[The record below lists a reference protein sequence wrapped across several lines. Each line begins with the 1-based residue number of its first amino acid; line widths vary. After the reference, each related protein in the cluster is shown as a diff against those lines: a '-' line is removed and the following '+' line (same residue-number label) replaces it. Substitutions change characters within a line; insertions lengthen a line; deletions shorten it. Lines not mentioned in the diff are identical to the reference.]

1 MGYEMSLVKIP
12 EDSQDKSNTTAQDEE
27 LQDTWDIY
35 EMSLVKI
42 TEDSQDRS
50 NTTAQGEELQDT
62 WDMR

>member
-1 MGYEMSLVKIP
+1 MSLVKIT
-12 EDSQDKSNTTAQDEE
+12 EDSQDKSNTTAQGEE